1 MPTGPDTSARGAGAR
16 PRPGL
21 AVRRREPA
29 YDLACRR
36 HPGQLLLAHHQ
47 QPRAPHG
54 LPAQPLRLPTAGRLP
69 LPQQQEHLPTAHPAP
84 PHPHQLINSYRNEK
98 PGPPDT
104 HSSLKRKRTQAKLDL
119 ADRVLATA
127 LQQNL
132 ALPPTV
138 LARLFAVSKDTIRHT
153 TSETRRLMNQHARTL
168 RPPAAHLNT
177 LAGLLVH
184 ATTHGATLTT
194 EIKPTR

>member
-1 MPTGPDTSARGAGAR
+1 MTRTALTALTETLTADWQALQKQDPATRRDGGE
-16 PRPGL
+16 
-21 AVRRREPA
+21 RRRA
-29 YDLACRR
+29 
-36 HPGQLLLAHHQ
+36 PG
-47 QPRAPHG
+47 G
-54 LPAQPLRLPTAGRLP
+54 GR
-69 LPQQQEHLPTAHPAP
+69 
-84 PHPHQLINSYRNEK
+84 K
-98 PGPPDT
+98 
-104 HSSLKRKRTQAKLDL
+104 AKLDL

-138 LARLFAVSKDTIRHT
+138 LARLLAVSKDTIRHT
-153 TSETRRLMNQHARTL
+153 TSETRRLMNQHAHTL